1 MVKEGRF
8 IFCVFNVFVNFIFYY
23 LKCCVLDGF
32 YVEEIIYILLFR
44 NLSLFCNRF
53 LNIYIFLL
61 FFKCVIYCDNIFC
74 MYFMDWCK

>member
-23 LKCCVLDGF
+23 LVCCVLDGF

-53 LNIYIFLL
+53 
-61 FFKCVIYCDNIFC
+61 
-74 MYFMDWCK
+74 